1 MDTVWRESDTTPA
14 RIEAALLGLEVRRQG
29 DDAHPFVPARVMN
42 LVAIVDAEFRGEIEN
57 RLQRVGRYHPS
68 RLVLC
73 AVEEGRTKL
82 DAWAGIGTDDA
93 SAQPGH
99 IAVAH
104 ERVEVLVGPK
114 HLPTLDRIVDP
125 LLVPD
130 LATMVWAPHGHGEGV
145 DALRRLAQIILID
158 SQDEPDVADALD
170 RAADLAETAYL
181 VDLAWLRST
190 PWRERVAAIFDPP
203 PYRTALSAI
212 SAVTV
217 RHREDSLASAAL
229 FCGWLSSRLGW
240 KPGKLA
246 QARGQYTGHARA
258 KRQEVRIQFIPVQ
271 MNPPGLDGVTIEL
284 ASGAAVSLDRSP
296 GGLRSVRRARDGS
309 EQTWTVLGASRGEAG
324 ILGEGVRQA
333 LLRDPTY
340 RPALSCARVMAA

>member
-1 MDTVWRESDTTPA
+1 
-14 RIEAALLGLEVRRQG
+14 
-29 DDAHPFVPARVMN
+29 
-42 LVAIVDAEFRGEIEN
+42 VAIVDAEFRGEIEN

-93 SAQPGH
+93 HAEPGH
-99 IAVAH
+99 FAVAH
-104 ERVEVLVGPK
+104 ERVEVLVGPQ
-114 HLPTLDRIVDP
+114 HLKVLDRIVDP
-125 LLVPD
+125 LVVPD
-130 LATMVWAPHGHGEGV
+130 LATMVWAPHGHPDAV

-158 SQDEPDVADALD
+158 SQDEPDVRDALD
-170 RAADLAETAYL
+170 RAADLAGAAYV

-203 PYRTALSAI
+203 AYRAMLPAI
-212 SAVTV
+212 SAITV
-217 RHREDSLASAAL
+217 RHREDSVASATL
-229 FCGWLSSRLGW
+229 FCGWLSARLGW
-240 KPGKLA
+240 KPGRLS
-246 QARGQYTGHARA
+246 QARGHWTGHARA
-258 KRQEVRIQFIPVQ
+258 RRGEVRITLQPVQ

-284 ASGAAVSLDRSP
+284 ASGAAVSLDRGP

-309 EQTWTVLGASRGEAG
+309 EQSWTVLGASRGEAG

-340 RPALSCARVMAA
+340 RPALACAQDMAT